1 MAKKH
6 DYYEILGVDR
16 NASAADI
23 KKAFRKLAFKHHPDH
38 NKDHGA
44 EERFKEASEAYEVL
58 SDPDKRA
65 AYDRFGHA
73 GAPQGFG
80 GQGFEGFDFGG
91 FGDIFE
97 AFFGGAT
104 TARRAGPQRG
114 SDLSYSLTISFEEA
128 VFGCEMEVE
137 IVRTE
142 RCSVCSGTRSEPGS
156 QPERCSACN
165 GTGEVRRAQRSI
177 FGQFINVTPCSQCRG
192 EGRIITKPCSRCRGQ
207 GRERVARK
215 IAIKVPAGV
224 DDGIQIRIS
233 GEGDAGTSGG
243 SPGNLYV
250 TLSVQ
255 KHKFFKRDGNNILY
269 ELPISFTQAALGD
282 EIKIPTLD
290 GDFTLKIPVGCQ
302 AGRIF
307 RLKERGV
314 AQLRGYGRGDQLVRV
329 HVVTPQSLDA
339 KQRKLF
345 QELAKNL
352 EEAKLP
358 QDDKGF
364 FDRVKDTF
372 GGGS

>member
-73 GAPQGFG
+73 GAQGFG

-104 TARRAGPQRG
+104 TARRGGPQKG
-114 SDLSYSLTISFEEA
+114 GDLRYSLTISFEEA
-128 VFGCEMEVE
+128 IFGCEMEVE

-224 DDGIQIRIS
+224 DDGTQIRIS
-233 GEGDAGTSGG
+233 GEGDAGKSGG

-250 TLSVQ
+250 TLSVR
-255 KHKFFKRDGNNILY
+255 KHKFFKRDGNDILY
-269 ELPISFTQAALGD
+269 ELPISFAQAALGD